1 MRRRTLLFMALG
13 GLARAQESGE
23 QSLGQGRLLVASR
36 ELRDP
41 NFAETVVLLI
51 EMNGQGTVGLVINRR
66 TKATL
71 EKVLTL
77 PAGSKIGSDPVYSG
91 GPVESSAALA
101 LMRSATAVEGA
112 RHVSGDMYVVATKPL
127 LDKALAESR
136 DAGHFRVYL
145 GYGGWAPGQ
154 LEAEVELGAWRILT
168 AKSGLVFDEDPDSLW
183 DRLHRLSH
191 TQIAMART

>member
-1 MRRRTLLFMALG
+1 MRRRTLLWMALG
-13 GLARAQESGE
+13 GLVRAQESGE
-23 QSLGQGRLLVASR
+23 QGLGQGKLLVASR

-91 GPVESSAALA
+91 GPVQSSAALA
-101 LMRSATAVEGA
+101 LMRSATAVDGA
-112 RHVSGDMYVVATKPL
+112 RHVSEDIYVVATKPL

-136 DAGHFRVYL
+136 DPGHFRVYL

-168 AKSGLVFDEDPDSLW
+168 ARSGLVFDDDPDSLW

-191 TQIAMART
+191 TEIAMARV